1 MTNQD
6 KEMARAG
13 VGEDNNNDNDDED
26 NDKEIGDQDPIV
38 PMGN

>member
-1 MTNQD
+1 MTDQD
-6 KEMARAG
+6 EEMARTG

-26 NDKEIGDQDPIV
+26 NDEEIGDQDPIV